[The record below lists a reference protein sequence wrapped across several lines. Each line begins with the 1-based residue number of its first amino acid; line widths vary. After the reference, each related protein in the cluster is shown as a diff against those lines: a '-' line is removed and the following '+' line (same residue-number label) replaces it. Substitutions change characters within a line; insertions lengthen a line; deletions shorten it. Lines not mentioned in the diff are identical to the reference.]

1 MRESGSVFSRR
12 AESSVSSPSEGPA
25 GRSTVA
31 RNRDRW
37 VKIVIWGIV
46 IAMILSFAVAL
57 LPALA

>member
-1 MRESGSVFSRR
+1 M
-12 AESSVSSPSEGPA
+12 SSPLEGPA

-46 IAMILSFAVAL
+46 IAMILSFVVAL